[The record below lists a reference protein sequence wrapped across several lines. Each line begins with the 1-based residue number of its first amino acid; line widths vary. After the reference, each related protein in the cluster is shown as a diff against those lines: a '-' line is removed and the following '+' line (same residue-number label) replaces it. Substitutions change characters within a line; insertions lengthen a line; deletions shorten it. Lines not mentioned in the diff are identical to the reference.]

1 MKQNVNLYRPAATSA
16 VTLPAARHVVAGLG
30 VLVAGVVAVQL
41 WLDDRSARLRQA
53 ADELRSQVD
62 VAQQD
67 LNAMTAAQMAG
78 ADASLEAELKSLLQ
92 ELDLRENI
100 LGLVSGGGAGDVNGF
115 SAQIRSLA
123 RQHADGV
130 WLTRV
135 QVQAPAAR
143 TTLEGRAIN
152 PDFVPVYL
160 RRLSGEPALAGQRF
174 DRFEI
179 ERAQEH
185 GEPVR
190 FALNRLATETPERQ
204 P

>member
-1 MKQNVNLYRPAATSA
+1 MKQNINLLQAGPATTA
-16 VTLPAARHVVAGLG
+16 VQPGAWHVAAGLG
-30 VLVAGVVAVQL
+30 LLAVALLAAQL
-41 WLDDRSARLRQA
+41 WLNSRVGDVQRTTGQLREQVTVLQTQL
-53 ADELRSQVD
+53 DEL
-62 VAQQD
+62 
-67 LNAMTAAQMAG
+67 TAARMAG
-78 ADASLEAELKSLLQ
+78 TDAQLEAELKTLLR

-100 LGLVSGGGAGDVNGF
+100 LGLISGGGAGDVNGF

-123 RQHADGV
+123 RQQADGV

-135 QVQAPAAR
+135 QVQAPQAR

-152 PDFVPVYL
+152 PDFVPAYL
-160 RRLSGEPALAGQRF
+160 RQLSGEPALVGQRF

-179 ERAQEH
+179 ERPEQR

-190 FALNRLATETPERQ
+190 FALNRLVPDTAERQ